1 MAKKSKAGKNKTPT
15 STPTT
20 TAVKSLDGGPDQ
32 EPPATEEQAMGKE
45 QRRRTS
51 EKIDQLLE
59 ARPDAEAL
67 EQRNVLPTASPNVA
81 PTLQGVQKQLQ
92 RQMSAD
98 ELAHRLESRPDVQEL
113 RDLAIVHGGDGVAPS
128 LQATQ
133 EKLQRQINS
142 DKVHQQLTKRP
153 SIEEL
158 RTTGVLDT
166 SAELAPSLTA
176 TAKKLE
182 RNLVQNQVSHLLE
195 SRPEKDELVS
205 HHILEDQD
213 AAVAPV
219 LQGAKHQLE
228 RQLKADQIA
237 RQLRHRPSVS
247 ELEEKGIIDEGELEK
262 DGLAKKRSLS
272 QRARYAL
279 ALKAASRIAADK
291 LISAEEKA
299 RLKGLILSD
308 DEKVVAALECYELDE
323 DIEEMLDTLYRVAKV
338 ST

>member
-1 MAKKSKAGKNKTPT
+1 MAKKSKAARNKTPS
-15 STPTT
+15 STPEP
-20 TAVKSLDGGPDQ
+20 ARVKALDGGPDQ
-32 EPPATEEQAMGKE
+32 EPLATDEQPASSSSKE
-45 QRRRTS
+45 QRRRAS

-59 ARPDAEAL
+59 ARPDPEAL

-92 RQMSAD
+92 LKMSAD

-113 RDLAIVHGGDGVAPS
+113 RDHAIVHGADGVAPS

-133 EKLQRQINS
+133 EKLQRQLNS
-142 DKVHQQLTKRP
+142 DKVNQHLTKRP
-153 SIEEL
+153 PIEEL
-158 RTTGVLDT
+158 RTTGVLET

-205 HHILEDQD
+205 HNILE
-213 AAVAPV
+213 
-219 LQGAKHQLE
+219 
-228 RQLKADQIA
+228 
-237 RQLRHRPSVS
+237 
-247 ELEEKGIIDEGELEK
+247 EGELEK
-262 DGLAKKRSLS
+262 DGLSKKRSLS

-299 RLKGLILSD
+299 RLKDLILSD

-323 DIEEMLDTLYRVAKV
+323 DIEEMLDTLYRVAKI

>member
-1 MAKKSKAGKNKTPT
+1 MAKKSKGGKSKTPATT
-15 STPTT
+15 SAKT
-20 TAVKSLDGGPDQ
+20 LDGGPDQ
-32 EPPATEEQAMGKE
+32 EPLATDEQATAKA
-45 QRRRTS
+45 QHRRAS

-59 ARPDAEAL
+59 TRPDAEAL

-92 RQMSAD
+92 RKMGAD
-98 ELAHRLESRPDVQEL
+98 ELAHKLEGRPDVQEL
-113 RDLAIVHGGDGVAPS
+113 RDLSIVHGGEGVAPS

-133 EKLQRQINS
+133 EKLQRQLNS
-142 DKVHQQLTKRP
+142 DKVNQRLTKRP

-158 RTTGVLDT
+158 RTTGVLET

-205 HHILEDQD
+205 QNILEGQD

-219 LQGAKHQLE
+219 LQGPKHQLE

-247 ELEEKGIIDEGELEK
+247 ELEEKGIIDEGELGE
-262 DGLAKKRSLS
+262 DGLPRKRSLS

-291 LISAEEKA
+291 LISAGEKA
-299 RLKGLILSD
+299 RLKDLILSD

-338 ST
+338 SP